1 MPKRLT
7 VQVPTEQHK
16 QFKALCAREGAT
28 MSEIVLEMIEHWI
41 EDMEKA
47 HRPTNYYSDVGASA
61 NGPVPSYKEWLLSQP
76 IEIDT
81 R

>member
-1 MPKRLT
+1 MSNTKRLT

-41 EDMEKA
+41 EDMEW
-47 HRPTNYYSDVGASA
+47 
-61 NGPVPSYKEWLLSQP
+61 SYRRLEALRELQEQCRSNHDLP
-76 IEIDT
+76 
-81 R
+81 

>member
-1 MPKRLT
+1 MANKRVT

-41 EDMEKA
+41 EDMEETYRLEA
-47 HRPTNYYSDVGASA
+47 LAR
-61 NGPVPSYKEWLLSQP
+61 ELQEQP
-76 IEIDT
+76 
-81 R
+81 